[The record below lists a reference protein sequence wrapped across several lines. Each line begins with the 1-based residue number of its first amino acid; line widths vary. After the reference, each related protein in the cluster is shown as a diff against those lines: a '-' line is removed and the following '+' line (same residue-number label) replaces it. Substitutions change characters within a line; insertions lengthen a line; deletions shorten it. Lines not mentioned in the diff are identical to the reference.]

1 MRPTPGS
8 EPTGRTDVRDLFLGT
23 RSCAAS
29 SALVGGCIVASTT
42 GSMIWDCSIRARS
55 VIKST
60 AYELVKRG
68 QRTSLTLAIAVTAAI
83 SCLNPA
89 DAAGDADKGGTV
101 FIRQCA
107 LCHTIAKGEPNRFGP
122 NLFGIVDR
130 KAGIAPGYNYS
141 SAFLAMANWTWSPDG
156 IASFVAAP
164 EKTIPGNR
172 MGVFQGI
179 AERDEQDLLAYLA
192 TQK

>member
-1 MRPTPGS
+1 MAVVAVFFS
-8 EPTGRTDVRDLFLGT
+8 A
-23 RSCAAS
+23 SAA
-29 SALVGGCIVASTT
+29 
-42 GSMIWDCSIRARS
+42 
-55 VIKST
+55 
-60 AYELVKRG
+60 
-68 QRTSLTLAIAVTAAI
+68 
-83 SCLNPA
+83 N
-89 DAAGDADKGGTV
+89 AAGGATKGTAV

-107 LCHTIAKGEPNRFGP
+107 LCHTIGKGEPNRFGP

-130 KAGIAPGYNYS
+130 KAGTAPGYKYS
-141 SAFLAMANWTWSPDG
+141 PAFLAMANWTWSPDG

-164 EKTIPGNR
+164 EKAIPGNR

>member
-1 MRPTPGS
+1 M
-8 EPTGRTDVRDLFLGT
+8 
-23 RSCAAS
+23 
-29 SALVGGCIVASTT
+29 SATF
-42 GSMIWDCSIRARS
+42 
-55 VIKST
+55 
-60 AYELVKRG
+60 ELVKRIPY
-68 QRTSLTLAIAVTAAI
+68 TSVGVAIAATAALFFA
-83 SCLNPA
+83 SA
-89 DAAGDADKGGTV
+89 AHAAGDPRRGAAV

-107 LCHTIAKGEPNRFGP
+107 LCHTIAKGKPNRFGP

-130 KAGIAPGYNYS
+130 KAGTAPGYKYS

-164 EKTIPGNR
+164 AKTIPGNR

-179 AERDEQDLLAYLA
+179 AEPDEQDLLAYLA

>member
-1 MRPTPGS
+1 MS
-8 EPTGRTDVRDLFLGT
+8 SLLLAT
-23 RSCAAS
+23 RSFAAS
-29 SALVGGCIVASTT
+29 SALVGDCIAASTA
-42 GSMIWDCSIRARS
+42 GLMSWHCSIRARS

-60 AYELVKRG
+60 AYELVNRG
-68 QRTSLTLAIAVTAAI
+68 LRTSLTLAIAVTAAV
-83 SCLNPA
+83 SRLNAA
-89 DAAGDADKGGTV
+89 DAAGDAGKGGAV

-130 KAGIAPGYNYS
+130 KAGIAPGYKYS
-141 SAFLAMANWTWSPDG
+141 SAFLEMANWTWSPDG

-179 AERDEQDLLAYLA
+179 ADRDEQDLLAYLS